1 MNSYEVDAGAGYR
14 ISDDATLLDIDVIH
28 DYLSHEGY
36 WSIGRPR
43 SAVVRSIEHSLN
55 FGVYGPGGVQVGF
68 ARVVSDMAIF
78 AYICDVFVL
87 PEYRGH
93 GLSKALMAAMIDH
106 PDLRDVRRWFL
117 FTRDAHGLYAQFGFH
132 PLEAPDRAMDRL
144 NTGPHAEYYRDNSE
158 GAGTR

>member
-1 MNSYEVDAGAGYR
+1 MSYEYDAGHGYR
-14 ISDDATLLDIDVIH
+14 VSDDPSLLDIDMIH
-28 DYLSHEGY
+28 EYLSHEAY
-36 WSIGRPR
+36 WAIGRPK

-55 FGVYGPGGVQVGF
+55 FGVFGPGNIQVGF

-93 GLSKALMAAMIDH
+93 GLSKALMAAMLNH

-117 FTRDAHGLYAQFGFH
+117 FTRDAHGLYTQFGFDH
-132 PLEAPDRAMDRL
+132 IAAPERAMDRVNPAPFVESRL
-144 NTGPHAEYYRDNSE
+144 EFIERADEP
-158 GAGTR
+158 

>member
-1 MNSYEVDAGAGYR
+1 MDVYEVEAGSGYC

-36 WSIGRPR
+36 WSLGRPR
-43 SAVVRSIEHSLN
+43 SAIIRSIEHSLN

-87 PEYRGH
+87 TEHRGH
-93 GLSKALMAAMIDH
+93 GLSKALMAAVLNH
-106 PDLRDVRRWFL
+106 PDLRDVRRWLL
-117 FTRDAHGLYAQFGFH
+117 FTRNAHGLYAQFGFKA
-132 PLEAPDRAMDRL
+132 LEAPDRAMDRM
-144 NTGPHAEYYRDNSE
+144 NSGPQAEYIRIISDGDE
-158 GAGTR
+158 ER